1 MLNIK
6 ALVSSLEREVPVH
19 LGTSLKREVE
29 VAPKSKCTIWGAGIE
44 ANRQHLDLET
54 SIEQLRQQMIQ
65 LAGKHGL
72 TSDVVL
78 GISQQLD
85 KYIVMAQN
93 NHKTDSIW

>member
-6 ALVSSLEREVPVH
+6 AIASSLERDVSVH
-19 LGTSLKREVE
+19 PGTS
-29 VAPKSKCTIWGAGIE
+29 PKSKCTIWGAGIE

-78 GISQQLD
+78 GVSQQLD

>member
-1 MLNIK
+1 M
-6 ALVSSLEREVPVH
+6 E
-19 LGTSLKREVE
+19 
-29 VAPKSKCTIWGAGIE
+29 
-44 ANRQHLDLET
+44 LET
-54 SIEQLRQQMIQ
+54 SIEQLRQQMIE

-78 GISQQLD
+78 GVSQQLD

>member
-6 ALVSSLEREVPVH
+6 AFASSLERDVPVH
-19 LGTSLKREVE
+19 LGTSPKRELE
-29 VAPKSKCTIWGAGIE
+29 GAPKSKCTIWGAGIE
-44 ANRQHLDLET
+44 ASRHHLDLET
-54 SIEQLRQQMIQ
+54 SIEQLRQQMIE

-78 GISQQLD
+78 GVSQQLD

-93 NHKTDSIW
+93 THKEDSIW

>member
-1 MLNIK
+1 M
-6 ALVSSLEREVPVH
+6 H

-29 VAPKSKCTIWGAGIE
+29 VAPKSKCTIWGAGID